1 MALRAL
7 CASLLSLA
15 LLAGCGQTTTNT
27 AADAAPADVAA
38 PSDVTSAADAVGPP
52 DVPFADLGGADDVTV
67 GSDVG
72 APKDVPAPPMDL
84 GEARDG
90 DMITADVTIPT
101 VEVGADAPDDTP
113 PLPMPDAGA
122 QDAAR
127 DAAADARAPGLRELP
142 PIPRYSQ
149 GTCPMLRG
157 GPTSD
162 SSVVTGFRSGSATRS
177 FRLLVPR
184 SYDGTREYPLV
195 FAWHWLNASS
205 GSFVRQAELETAIEQ
220 MGFIVV
226 LPDSQSSYVFDWPF
240 AEFWGIPSEL
250 QFFDDLYAC
259 VNQRF
264 RIDRRRVHGIGVSAG
279 GLWLTYLSTT
289 DRANFFGSIEVLS
302 GGLGEVP
309 FAWRMAYTPQ
319 ANKFPAMVLW
329 GGPTD
334 FLGVNFDQASQ
345 RLRDELVRDQHFVLQ
360 CVHSMGHALPPI
372 PAPPG
377 GGTRFRALWQFFL
390 DHPFGSQPG
399 TSPYFAAG
407 LPADMPSWCRIAS
420 PRP

>member
-1 MALRAL
+1 MRTLNTCVLVAMLNVA
-7 CASLLSLA
+7 
-15 LLAGCGQTTTNT
+15 CGQTTHGSGADAT
-27 AADAAPADVAA
+27 AAEVPLNDA
-38 PSDVTSAADAVGPP
+38 VTVDLSAADRSDVVSP
-52 DVPFADLGGADDVTV
+52 DDGADLVDLVDAGMPIPD
-67 GSDVG
+67 
-72 APKDVPAPPMDL
+72 APSEDAPAAVM
-84 GEARDG
+84 DG
-90 DMITADVTIPT
+90 DLIVADVRFP
-101 VEVGADAPDDTP
+101 VFEVGTDVATDTP
-113 PLPMPDAGA
+113 TLPPSDARA
-122 QDAAR
+122 DVV
-127 DAAADARAPGLRELP
+127 ADARAPGLRELP
-142 PIPRYSQ
+142 PVPRYSQ

-162 SSVVTGFRSGSATRS
+162 SSVVTGFRTGSATRS

-184 SYDGTREYPLV
+184 SYDGTQDYPLV

-205 GSFVRQAELETAIEQ
+205 GSFVRQAEMETAVEQ
-220 MGFIVV
+220 MRFIAV

-240 AEFWGIPSEL
+240 AEFWGIPAEL

-259 VNQRF
+259 VTQRF

-289 DRANFFGSIEVLS
+289 DRANFFGSVEVLS

-309 FAWRMAYTPQ
+309 FAWRMAYAPQ

-372 PAPPG
+372 AAPPG

-390 DHPFGSQPG
+390 DHPFGSEPG
-399 TSPYFAAG
+399 SSPYFAGG
-407 LPADMPSWCRIAS
+407 LPPDMPPWCAIAS
-420 PRP
+420 PRR

>member
-1 MALRAL
+1 MRTLIACVTVAM
-7 CASLLSLA
+7 LSVA
-15 LLAGCGQTTTNT
+15 CGQTTHGSGADAT
-27 AADAAPADVAA
+27 AAEVSVADRADVPSPDDAAVPLDAVE
-38 PSDVTSAADAVGPP
+38 ADAVEA
-52 DVPFADLGGADDVTV
+52 DVVEADVVEADAVELDAGADLP
-67 GSDVG
+67 DVG
-72 APKDVPAPPMDL
+72 APMAVA
-84 GEARDG
+84 DG
-90 DMITADVTIPT
+90 DLIVADVRFPVFDGGVDAVMDTPPPTADVPT
-101 VEVGADAPDDTP
+101 
-113 PLPMPDAGA
+113 
-122 QDAAR
+122 DAAP
-127 DAAADARAPGLRELP
+127 DARAPGLRELP
-142 PIPRYSQ
+142 PLPRYSQ

-162 SSVVTGFRSGSATRS
+162 TSVVTGFRTGGVTRS

-184 SYDGTREYPLV
+184 SYDGSQDYPLV

-205 GSFVRQAELETAIEQ
+205 GSFVRQGELETAVEQ
-220 MGFIVV
+220 MRFIAV

-240 AEFWGIPSEL
+240 AEFWGIPAEL

-289 DRANFFGSIEVLS
+289 DRANYFGSIEVLS

-319 ANKFPAMVLW
+319 VNKFPAMVLW

-334 FLGVNFDQASQ
+334 FLGVNFDQASR
-345 RLRDELVRDQHFVLQ
+345 RLRDELVRDQHFVVQ

-372 PAPPG
+372 SAPPG

-390 DHPFGSQPG
+390 DHPFGSEPG
-399 TSPYFAAG
+399 TSPYFTTG
-407 LPADMPSWCRIAS
+407 LPADMPSWCAIAS
-420 PRP
+420 PRR